1 MCHSQSKECMEKRR
15 STALMLDFLC
25 RWEVIQK
32 GSTESHIPQM
42 EKNIRLFFV
51 CLLVC
56 GFAFIFHHKS
66 LKNTLK

>member
-1 MCHSQSKECMEKRR
+1 
-15 STALMLDFLC
+15 MLDFLC

-42 EKNIRLFFV
+42 EKIIRILFV